1 MTDWKNTPEGRA
13 AAQKYGDILPL
24 SRPEPS
30 RKHPRM
36 PLGSRAKIF
45 SPFAALR
52 GFDEELSEESAR
64 TRRVPRADL
73 SEEEQAALS
82 EKLARLARG
91 DGVTVRYFCPDRLR
105 PENPPVGSYETVTGY
120 VQEVDP
126 AAQLLRLERDAP
138 HQGPGIGKGQRL
150 DIPLEDVEAI
160 W

>member
-1 MTDWKNTPEGRA
+1 MTDCKDTPEGRA
-13 AAQKYGDILPL
+13 VAQKYGDILTL

-52 GFDEELSEESAR
+52 GFDEELSEESAQ
-64 TRRVPRADL
+64 TRRVPKAGL

-82 EKLARLARG
+82 ATLARLTRG
-91 DGVTVRYFCPDRLR
+91 DAVTVRYFCPDRLR
-105 PENPPVGSYETVTGY
+105 PENPPVGCYETVTGS

-138 HQGPGIGKGQRL
+138 HRGPGIEKGQRL
-150 DIPLEDVEAI
+150 DIPLQDVEAI